1 MNARG
6 VMAPMAIARLTKA
19 LLLLALALVA
29 FITLRDVQRRHPERL
44 PWTPLSLAAPIGP
57 FTATKI
63 TRLIED
69 APRCRR
75 LLRYAGAAFTALP
88 PITGPRCGYADGV
101 RLHPG
106 LGARLEPAALAV
118 ACPVAAA
125 LFVWEREIVRPAALR
140 HFGTA
145 VTRIDHF
152 GSFNC
157 RRIAGSANWSEHA
170 TADAIDI
177 AGFRLADGRR
187 VRVLGDWAG
196 PSKKSAFLRDIRDGA
211 CGVFATVLSPD
222 YNAAHADHLHLDH
235 AARGMRG
242 GQVCR

>member
-1 MNARG
+1 MTARG
-6 VMAPMAIARLTKA
+6 VWARMIKA

-29 FITLRDVQRRHPERL
+29 FIFVRDVQRRHPERL

-57 FTATKI
+57 FTAAKI
-63 TRLIED
+63 TRLTRD
-69 APRCRR
+69 APRCKR
-75 LLRYAGAAFTALP
+75 LLRYAGAAFTTLP
-88 PITGPRCGYADGV
+88 PITGPGCGYADGV
-101 RLHPG
+101 RLQPG
-106 LGARLEPAALAV
+106 RGARLEPAGVAV

-125 LFVWEREIVRPAALR
+125 LLVWEREIVRPAALR

-145 VTRIDHF
+145 VTRIEHV

-157 RRIAGSANWSEHA
+157 RRIAGSAAMSEHA

-187 VRVLGDWAG
+187 IRVLGDWAG
-196 PSKKSAFLRDIRDGA
+196 PSAKSAFLRDIRDGA

-235 AARGMRG
+235 AARG

>member
-1 MNARG
+1 MKARG
-6 VMAPMAIARLTKA
+6 VVAPMAIARLTKA

-29 FITLRDVQRRHPERL
+29 FITLRDMQRRHPERL

-57 FTATKI
+57 FTAAKI
-63 TRLIED
+63 TRLTED
-69 APRCRR
+69 APACRR
-75 LLRYAGAAFTALP
+75 LLRYAGAAFTTLP

-101 RLHPG
+101 RLQPG
-106 LGARLEPAALAV
+106 PGARFGPDAPAV

-125 LFVWEREIVRPAALR
+125 LLVWEREIVRPAALR

-145 VTRIDHF
+145 VTRIDHV

-157 RRIAGSANWSEHA
+157 RRIAGSANMSEHA

-196 PSKKSAFLRDIRDGA
+196 PSPKAAFLRDVRDGA